1 MFRCYLIFVLTCN
14 FFSRWQFLLLH
25 TEKTHDTKC
34 NNRFCPPISRRN
46 RKSFWTAVN
55 SERFRVSNIFNE
67 SSDCVQV
74 QGLQITILWKTKVVL
89 LFHCESSH
97 ACQPLAPLSTSK
109 TSVNAFAQAVN
120 FKIDEFLASRL
131 TNAGEDGVAILDP
144 SRSIHYSSNHI
155 CYFDVDRFLS
165 KSLRLS
171 LASFSPHHNS

>member
-1 MFRCYLIFVLTCN
+1 MLFDFRVNLLFLQ
-14 FFSRWQFLLLH
+14 QFLLFH

-34 NNRFCPPISRRN
+34 NNRFCPPISRLN
-46 RKSFWTAVN
+46 RKSFWTPVN
-55 SERFRVSNIFNE
+55 SERFLVSNIFNE
-67 SSDCVQV
+67 SSDCFQV
-74 QGLQITILWKTKVVL
+74 QRLQITILWKTKVVL

-97 ACQPLAPLSTSK
+97 ACQPLAPLVQTK
-109 TSVNAFAQAVN
+109 TSVNTFAQAVN